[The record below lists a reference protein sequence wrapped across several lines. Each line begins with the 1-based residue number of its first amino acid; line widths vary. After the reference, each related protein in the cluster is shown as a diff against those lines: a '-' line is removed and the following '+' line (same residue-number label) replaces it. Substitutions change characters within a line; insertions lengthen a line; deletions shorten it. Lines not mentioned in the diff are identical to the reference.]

1 MSYKIQTVKHNAL
14 DSNNIIIKPPKTN
27 AKGLGATLIARYKH
41 NNEET
46 RFRTQTPRMIQAF
59 ELGVDKRE
67 DGSVGYSFNL
77 SFRGDDEGTKIE
89 KFRKMIEQMDE
100 YNINYATENS
110 ELIFGKKKSREVVEE
125 NYTPMVKYS
134 KKEGYRPT
142 LKVKMPVYDDKP
154 SFTVF
159 NKDREVIP
167 IYSEADGIDLSVFT
181 GGSEAVHIL
190 EFHSLWTTNNKFGGR
205 WKLIQTKMYTTK
217 QLGGYIM
224 EDSDEDD

>member
-1 MSYKIQTVKHNAL
+1 M
-14 DSNNIIIKPPKTN
+14 NNINHNKFNPNNLIIKAPKTN
-27 AKGLGATLIARYKH
+27 TKGLGATLKVYYK
-41 NNEET
+41 NEDESIS
-46 RFRTQTPRMIQAF
+46 FRTQTPKMIQAF
-59 ELGVDKRE
+59 ELGVDKRD
-67 DGSVGYSFNL
+67 DGSIGYSFNL
-77 SFRGDDEGTKIE
+77 SFRGDEEDIKIE

-159 NKDREVIP
+159 NKDREIIP

-190 EFHSLWTTNNKFGGR
+190 EFHSLWKTNNKFGGR

-224 EDSDEDD
+224 DDSDEED